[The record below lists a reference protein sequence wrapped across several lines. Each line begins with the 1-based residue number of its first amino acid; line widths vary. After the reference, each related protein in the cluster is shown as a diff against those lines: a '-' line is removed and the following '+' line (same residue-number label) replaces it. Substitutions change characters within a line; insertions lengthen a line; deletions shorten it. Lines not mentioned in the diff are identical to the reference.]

1 VSDSLKTQLDRG
13 ESVNDDLREVAIARV
28 SREAEADMLL
38 DMLGLGEVEAVDPL
52 CPACRKPTP
61 RSGICRRYERCR
73 ADREAGR

>member
-1 VSDSLKTQLDRG
+1 VSDSIKTQLDRG

-28 SREAEADMLL
+28 SREAMADMLL

-52 CPACRKPTP
+52 CPSCRKPTP
-61 RSGICRRYERCR
+61 RSGICRRLSKCR